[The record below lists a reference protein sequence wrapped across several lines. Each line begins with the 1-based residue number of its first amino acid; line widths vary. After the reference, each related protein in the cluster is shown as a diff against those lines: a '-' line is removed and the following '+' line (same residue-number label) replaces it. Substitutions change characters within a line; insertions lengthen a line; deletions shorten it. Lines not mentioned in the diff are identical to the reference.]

1 MKFNI
6 RIILWPFSL
15 LYGIVIYFR
24 NLFFDTGELES
35 VSFGVPVISIGNIT
49 AGGTGKTPHVEF
61 LASALSDDR
70 RVAVLSRGYGRKGSG
85 FLLVRKD
92 SGVAEAGDEPLQVK
106 RKYPH
111 VIVAVDNKRVH
122 GIKKLLKFK
131 KPPEVVILDDA
142 FQHRYVKPQ
151 LSILLVSYQRPLFN
165 DLLLP
170 AGNLREPKKNARRA
184 DMVIVSKCPAL
195 MTQDEMED
203 FTMRMKLK
211 KGPAIYFTT
220 YSYGQPAYVFPGKHN
235 RTKPPGL
242 KKIKKNHAGILLVSG
257 IADPGPLKRY
267 LQNEA
272 ELTDSIVYG
281 DHHMFT
287 ERDLAFISSRFGKI
301 KRDEK
306 YIFLTEKDAV
316 RMQEIKIK
324 NRELRKAMCYIPVT
338 VKFLAKSGETFLNDI
353 ADHLKKAPDDIS
365 LGL

>member
-1 MKFNI
+1 MKLNI

-35 VSFGVPVISIGNIT
+35 VSFGVPVISVGNIT
-49 AGGTGKTPHVEF
+49 AGGTGKTPHVEY
-61 LASALSDDR
+61 LASALSDGR

-106 RKYPH
+106 RKFPH
-111 VIVAVDNKRVH
+111 IIVAVDNKRVH

-131 KPPEVVILDDA
+131 KSPAVVILDDA

-151 LSILLVSYQRPLFN
+151 VSILLVSYQRPLFK

-184 DMVIVSKCPAL
+184 DMVIVSKCPPL
-195 MTQDEMED
+195 MKRDEMED
-203 FTMRMKLK
+203 FMARMKLK
-211 KGPAIYFTT
+211 KDTAIYFTT
-220 YSYGQPAYVFPGKHN
+220 YSYGQPEYVFPGKHK
-235 RTKPPGL
+235 RARPPAL
-242 KKIKKNHAGILLVSG
+242 KKMKKNNAGILMVSG

-272 ELTDSIVYG
+272 ELTDSIIYG

-287 ERDLAFISSRFGKI
+287 ERDLACISSRYRKI

-316 RMQEIKIK
+316 RMGEIKIS
-324 NRELRKAMCYIPVT
+324 NRELRKAMCYIPVQ
-338 VKFLAKSGETFLNDI
+338 VKFLAESGETFMNDL
-353 ADHLKKAPDDIS
+353 ANRLKKAPDDIS